1 MVYSL
6 VNTLGCNNCGVMFLD
21 IEFNKTQMSK
31 LYDGYRNKE
40 YIDLRN
46 KYEPGYRKKE
56 MLIKKQVIYFRDKE
70 KFLKNISE
78 KKIKNFKILDYGGND
93 GLNTPLK
100 NIKKFQFF
108 ELNKKSIVIIKKKK
122 ILI

>member
-21 IEFNKTQMSK
+21 IRFNKTQMSK

-46 KYEPGYRKKE
+46 KYSQA
-56 MLIKKQVIYFRDKE
+56 IE
-70 KFLKNISE
+70 KRTSL
-78 KKIKNFKILDYGGND
+78 
-93 GLNTPLK
+93 
-100 NIKKFQFF
+100 
-108 ELNKKSIVIIKKKK
+108 
-122 ILI
+122 